1 MENGSDI
8 DLISEERRLWRLFG
22 VTYYALFNTKKQ
34 AIELVGIQI
43 VRGWVLWGLKAMN
56 RPATITEMSQ
66 ILNRDR
72 QATAQLLKR
81 MEDDGLVERRKG
93 PSKGSAITVSLT
105 PNGEALLNRALEN
118 DKADGEIMTCLTSDE
133 RESLAHCLHK
143 LRREALARSA
153 SRSQCYPASY
163 ASKIGLSGAEVVPS
177 SNEGINQKSPGP

>member
-8 DLISEERRLWRLFG
+8 DQLSEERRLWRLFG

-34 AIELVGIQI
+34 AIERVGIQL
-43 VRGWVLWGLKAMN
+43 VRGWVLWGLKAMD

-72 QATAQLLKR
+72 QATAQLIKR
-81 MEDDGLVERRKG
+81 MEDDGLVERHKG

-105 PNGEALLNRALEN
+105 PKGEALINRALDS
-118 DKADGEIMTCLTSDE
+118 DKANGEIMTCLTSDE
-133 RESLAHCLHK
+133 RENLAHYLHK

-153 SRSQCYPASY
+153 SRSQCYPTPY
-163 ASKIGLSGAEVVPS
+163 ASKIGLSEAEAMS
-177 SNEGINQKSPGP
+177 SFPEGVNRERPGP